1 MSEKPEETAEVT
13 AEVTAE
19 ATAGKSKE
27 IAAAYIAAWRGKE
40 FDTLRSLLADA
51 FEYVGPLARL
61 DHPDACRES
70 LERMSPVTT
79 DLAVERVFVSGADV
93 VTWFTLHTTIAPPTP
108 VANWIHVENGKIN
121 RIRAVYDPRA
131 LISG

>member
-1 MSEKPEETAEVT
+1 MSERQESTEETD
-13 AEVTAE
+13 
-19 ATAGKSKE
+19 AGEPQK

-40 FDTLRSLLADA
+40 FDTLRALLAEE

-61 DHPDACRES
+61 DSPEACRES

-79 DLAVERVFVSGADV
+79 DLAVEQVFVSGADV

-108 VANWIHVENGKIN
+108 VANWIHVEDGKIN

-131 LISG
+131 LLSD